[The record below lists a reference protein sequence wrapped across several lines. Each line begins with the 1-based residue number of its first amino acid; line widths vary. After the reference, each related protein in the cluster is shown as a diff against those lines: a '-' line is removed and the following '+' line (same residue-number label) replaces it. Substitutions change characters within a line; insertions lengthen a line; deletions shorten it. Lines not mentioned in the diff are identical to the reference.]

1 MIKKATQSLKF
12 STNHS
17 RLSLFWFVA
26 IIGLIA
32 PWAVQVLHSQETTT
46 TTDCTVSSVYDGDT
60 MRVKCGGELMK
71 VRLHCIDT
79 PEMSQRPWGKESRDY
94 LRELAPRGSSV
105 QIKGYKKDRY
115 GRLIAEIFKDEGN
128 LNLVMVREGQAAVYR
143 KYCQDR
149 AYYQSEAQAKEAVKG
164 IWTKAGEHQR
174 PWAWR
179 HAR

>member
-1 MIKKATQSLKF
+1 MIKKATQSLKY
-12 STNHS
+12 SNNHS

-79 PEMSQRPWGKESRDY
+79 PEMAQRPWGKESRDY

-105 QIKGYKKDRY
+105 QIKGQKKDRY
-115 GRLIAEIFKDEGN
+115 GRLIGEVFKDGEN
-128 LNLVMVREGQAAVYR
+128 LNLVMVREGQTAVYV
-143 KYCQDR
+143 KYCHDR
-149 AYYQSEAQAKEAVKG
+149 YYYQADSLEKDSDKG
-164 IWTKAGEHQR
+164 IWVKVGEHQMTWEYR
-174 PWAWR
+174 KK
-179 HAR
+179 